1 MKNTKVIILI
11 VAVVTILALFKGL
24 PQALLSTVIPPSP
37 TPSQSGQEP
46 RVVATNP
53 SNLDYAVI
61 LPTQTVEITF
71 NLPIENEGEFKNSL
85 EPKVDYIIKLSEDRK
100 TAKIVPVTPFTLGTT
115 FTLFIKPDTKF
126 DGHKTLGHDIY
137 YHFQTVAYK
146 GV

>member
-1 MKNTKVIILI
+1 MKNIKLVVLIIVIG
-11 VAVVTILALFKGL
+11 AVVALFKGL
-24 PQALLSTVIPPSP
+24 PITFLGSAPAPSP
-37 TPSQSGQEP
+37 TPQQSGQKP

-53 SNLDYAVI
+53 ANLDYAVI

-85 EPKVDYIIKLSEDRK
+85 DPKTNYKIKLSDDRK
-100 TAKIVPVTPFTLGTT
+100 TAKIIPVTPFALGTT

-126 DGHKTLGHDIY
+126 DGHKTLGYDIY
-137 YHFQTVAYK
+137 YRFQTIAYK